1 MWLILSA
8 LRRPVTVVVAVL
20 AVVMAAGLAVTRMAI
35 DIFPSLGAP
44 TIYVAQ
50 PYGGMDPAQMEG
62 YLTYYYE
69 YHFLY
74 IAGIE
79 HVESKNI
86 QGASLMKLVF
96 HPGTDMDQA
105 MGQVVGYVNRS
116 RAFMPPGVVGP
127 FITRFDG
134 GSLPVGQLIFS
145 SATRSPAEMQDIA
158 WNRVRPLFATLPG
171 VAAPPPFGGNQRA
184 IVVRLDPDKMR
195 THRISPEDAIK
206 VVNQASSV
214 QPAGN
219 IRIGDFN
226 NLVESN
232 SALGG
237 NLSELLRA
245 PLRPGESPPTFLG
258 DIATIESGT
267 DIVTAYA
274 HVNGKRTVYMQITKR
289 ADASTLDVIRRVR
302 ENLGAFKAVCPEDV
316 DVRVEFDQSRFVTA
330 ALRSLVNEAALGA
343 LLTALMVLIFLRDWR
358 SSVIVVATIP
368 VSLLAAVIGLWAF
381 GQTLNMMTL
390 GGLAL
395 AVGVLVDEAT
405 VEIENIHSHMAEG
418 LSRARA
424 VVDAASKTAVA
435 RFLSMLTILAVFLPS
450 FFMTGVARQLFV
462 PLALAVGLAMIAAYL
477 LSSTLVPVLSTWLMR
492 SASSD
497 EGSSM
502 KAAYTAYL
510 KVVLGARWVV
520 VAGFLLVTGGVV
532 YWLLPSMGK
541 EIFPI
546 VDTGQFKL
554 RIRAATGT
562 RIERTEMVALRAL
575 QIVER
580 LVGKEHVAISSG
592 FIGVQPASY
601 PINTLYLWTSGPHEA
616 VLQVQL
622 KPSATPRGEELKEK
636 LREYFARELK
646 DTTISFEAGDIV
658 AEVFSFGSPTPV
670 EVAMQGPSLA
680 VNLEHARKVM
690 KELQTVKSLRDLQF
704 AQPLDYPTVDVKID
718 RERAG
723 QYGLTMQDVSKSLV
737 AATSSS
743 RFTDPNYWRDPV
755 SGNAFQI
762 QVEIPQHRMA
772 STDDLS
778 NLPVMNNRQAR
789 PVLGDLATIERGK
802 TFGQVERYN
811 MQRVIS
817 VTANIQGKPLGDVEK
832 EIQAAVER
840 AGKPPR
846 GVTVN
851 IRGQIPPLRETLAGL
866 QMGLLIAIAA
876 IFLLLTANFQSFR
889 LALAVVLTLP
899 AVVAG
904 SLLALK
910 VTGGTLN
917 VQSFIGIIMATGIA
931 TANSILLVT
940 FANMAFRH
948 GQTPMNAALDGAR
961 GRLRAVLMTALAM
974 IAGML
979 PIALGLGE
987 GSEQTVPLGRAVI
1000 GGLILATFTTLTLLP
1015 ALYAILQARGTSTSK
1030 SLDPNDPMSS
1040 YYERT

>member
-1 MWLILSA
+1 M
-8 LRRPVTVVVAVL
+8 VA
-20 AVVMAAGLAVTRMAI
+20 
-35 DIFPSLGAP
+35 S
-44 TIYVAQ
+44 
-50 PYGGMDPAQMEG
+50 
-62 YLTYYYE
+62 
-69 YHFLY
+69 
-74 IAGIE
+74 
-79 HVESKNI
+79 
-86 QGASLMKLVF
+86 
-96 HPGTDMDQA
+96 
-105 MGQVVGYVNRS
+105 
-116 RAFMPPGVVGP
+116 
-127 FITRFDG
+127 
-134 GSLPVGQLIFS
+134 
-145 SATRSPAEMQDIA
+145 
-158 WNRVRPLFATLPG
+158 
-171 VAAPPPFGGNQRA
+171 
-184 IVVRLDPDKMR
+184 
-195 THRISPEDAIK
+195 
-206 VVNQASSV
+206 
-214 QPAGN
+214 
-219 IRIGDFN
+219 
-226 NLVESN
+226 
-232 SALGG
+232 
-237 NLSELLRA
+237 
-245 PLRPGESPPTFLG
+245 
-258 DIATIESGT
+258 
-267 DIVTAYA
+267 
-274 HVNGKRTVYMQITKR
+274 
-289 ADASTLDVIRRVR
+289 
-302 ENLGAFKAVCPEDV
+302 
-316 DVRVEFDQSRFVTA
+316 
-330 ALRSLVNEAALGA
+330 
-343 LLTALMVLIFLRDWR
+343 
-358 SSVIVVATIP
+358 
-368 VSLLAAVIGLWAF
+368 
-381 GQTLNMMTL
+381 
-390 GGLAL
+390 
-395 AVGVLVDEAT
+395 
-405 VEIENIHSHMAEG
+405 
-418 LSRARA
+418 
-424 VVDAASKTAVA
+424 
-435 RFLSMLTILAVFLPS
+435 
-450 FFMTGVARQLFV
+450 
-462 PLALAVGLAMIAAYL
+462 YL

-492 SASSD
+492 NASAD

-510 KVVLGARWVV
+510 KAVLGARWAV
-520 VAGFLLVTGGVV
+520 VAVFLVVTGGVV

-846 GVTVN
+846 GVTVS

>member
-1 MWLILSA
+1 
-8 LRRPVTVVVAVL
+8 
-20 AVVMAAGLAVTRMAI
+20 
-35 DIFPSLGAP
+35 
-44 TIYVAQ
+44 
-50 PYGGMDPAQMEG
+50 
-62 YLTYYYE
+62 
-69 YHFLY
+69 
-74 IAGIE
+74 
-79 HVESKNI
+79 
-86 QGASLMKLVF
+86 
-96 HPGTDMDQA
+96 
-105 MGQVVGYVNRS
+105 
-116 RAFMPPGVVGP
+116 
-127 FITRFDG
+127 
-134 GSLPVGQLIFS
+134 
-145 SATRSPAEMQDIA
+145 
-158 WNRVRPLFATLPG
+158 
-171 VAAPPPFGGNQRA
+171 
-184 IVVRLDPDKMR
+184 
-195 THRISPEDAIK
+195 
-206 VVNQASSV
+206 
-214 QPAGN
+214 
-219 IRIGDFN
+219 
-226 NLVESN
+226 
-232 SALGG
+232 
-237 NLSELLRA
+237 
-245 PLRPGESPPTFLG
+245 
-258 DIATIESGT
+258 
-267 DIVTAYA
+267 
-274 HVNGKRTVYMQITKR
+274 
-289 ADASTLDVIRRVR
+289 
-302 ENLGAFKAVCPEDV
+302 
-316 DVRVEFDQSRFVTA
+316 
-330 ALRSLVNEAALGA
+330 
-343 LLTALMVLIFLRDWR
+343 
-358 SSVIVVATIP
+358 
-368 VSLLAAVIGLWAF
+368 
-381 GQTLNMMTL
+381 
-390 GGLAL
+390 
-395 AVGVLVDEAT
+395 
-405 VEIENIHSHMAEG
+405 
-418 LSRARA
+418 
-424 VVDAASKTAVA
+424 
-435 RFLSMLTILAVFLPS
+435 
-450 FFMTGVARQLFV
+450 
-462 PLALAVGLAMIAAYL
+462 
-477 LSSTLVPVLSTWLMR
+477 
-492 SASSD
+492 
-497 EGSSM
+497 
-502 KAAYTAYL
+502 
-510 KVVLGARWVV
+510 
-520 VAGFLLVTGGVV
+520 
-532 YWLLPSMGK
+532 
-541 EIFPI
+541 
-546 VDTGQFKL
+546 
-554 RIRAATGT
+554 
-562 RIERTEMVALRAL
+562 
-575 QIVER
+575 
-580 LVGKEHVAISSG
+580 
-592 FIGVQPASY
+592 
-601 PINTLYLWTSGPHEA
+601 
-616 VLQVQL
+616 VQL

-658 AEVFSFGSPTPV
+658 SEVFSFGSPTPV

-680 VNLEHARKVM
+680 ANLDHARKVM

-866 QMGLLIAIAA
+866 QTGLLIAIAA

-910 VTGGTLN
+910 LTGGTLN

-1015 ALYAILQARGTSTSK
+1015 ALYAILQARGTATSK

>member
-1 MWLILSA
+1 MWLIFSS
-8 LRRPVTVVVAVL
+8 LRRPVTVLVAVL
-20 AVVMAAGLAVTRMAI
+20 GVLLAAGLAVTRMPI

-158 WNRVRPLFATLPG
+158 LNRVRPLFATLPG
-171 VAAPPPFGGNQRA
+171 VSAPPPFGGNQRA

-195 THRISPEDAIK
+195 THRISPEQAIR
-206 VVNQASSV
+206 VVNQASTV

-219 IRIGDFN
+219 VRIGDFN
-226 NLVESN
+226 TLLQSN
-232 SALGG
+232 ASLGG
-237 NLSELLRA
+237 NLQELLMA
-245 PLRPGESPPTFLG
+245 PLRPGESPPVFLR
-258 DIATIESGT
+258 DIATVESGT
-267 DIVTAYA
+267 DIITAYA
-274 HVNGKRTVYMQITKR
+274 HVNGRRTVYMQITKR
-289 ADASTLDVIRRVR
+289 SDASTLDVVRRVR
-302 ENLGAFKAVCPEDV
+302 ENIPAFKAVCPEDV

-330 ALRSLVNEAALGA
+330 ALRSLVNEGALGA
-343 LLTALMVLIFLRDWR
+343 MLTALMVLLFLRDWR
-358 SSVIVVATIP
+358 SSLIVVATIP
-368 VSLLAAVIGLWAF
+368 ISLLAAVIGLWAF

-424 VVDAASKTAVA
+424 VVDATSKTAIA
-435 RFLSMLTILAVFLPS
+435 RLLSMLTILAVFLPS

-462 PLALAVGLAMIAAYL
+462 PLALAVGLAMIASYL
-477 LSSTLVPVLSTWLMR
+477 LSSSLVPVLSTWLMR
-492 SASSD
+492 SAAAD
-497 EGSSM
+497 EGSAM
-502 KAAYTAYL
+502 KRVYSGYL
-510 KVVLGARWVV
+510 RLILGAKWIVA
-520 VAGFLLVTGGVV
+520 AGFVVVTGGLV

-541 EIFPI
+541 EIFPS

-562 RIERTEMVALRAL
+562 RIERTEVTALRAL
-575 QIVER
+575 DIVER
-580 LVGKEHVAISSG
+580 LVGKEHIAISSG

-622 KPSATPRGEELKEK
+622 KPSAVLRGQALREK

-646 DTTISFEAGDIV
+646 GATISFEAGDIV
-658 AEVFSFGSPTPV
+658 SEVFSFGSPTPV
-670 EVAMQGPSLA
+670 EVAMQGPALA
-680 VNLEHARKVM
+680 ANLEHAQKVM
-690 KELQTVKSLRDLQF
+690 VELQKVAALRDLQY
-704 AQPLDYPTVDVKID
+704 AQPLDYPTVEVKID

-723 QYGLTMQDVSKSLV
+723 QYGLTMQDVAKSLV

-772 STDDLS
+772 STDDIA

-789 PVLGDLATIERGK
+789 PVLGDLATIERGR

-817 VTANIQGKPLGDVEK
+817 ITANIENKTLGDVER
-832 EIQAAVER
+832 EVQAAVDR

-851 IRGQIPPLRETLAGL
+851 IRGQIPPLRETLTGL
-866 QMGLLIAIAA
+866 QTGLLIAIGA

-889 LALAVVLTLP
+889 LALAIVLTMP
-899 AVVAG
+899 AVIAG

-910 VTGGTLN
+910 LTGTTLN
-917 VQSFIGIIMATGIA
+917 VESFIGMIMATGIG

-940 FANMAFRH
+940 FANMAYRR
-948 GQTPMNAALDGAR
+948 GRTPVDAALDGAC

-974 IAGML
+974 IAGMM
-979 PIALGLGE
+979 PIALGFGE

-1000 GGLILATFTTLTLLP
+1000 GGLVVATFTTLTLLP
-1015 ALYAILQARGTSTSK
+1015 ALYAIFQGRGTAASK

-1040 YYERT
+1040 YYERA

>member
-8 LRRPVTVVVAVL
+8 LRRPVTVLVAVL

-158 WNRVRPLFATLPG
+158 LNRVRPLFATLPG
-171 VAAPPPFGGNQRA
+171 VSAPPPFGGNQRA
-184 IVVRLDPDKMR
+184 IVIRLDPDKMR

-237 NLSELLRA
+237 NLQELLKA
-245 PLRPGESPPTFLG
+245 PLRPGENPPTFLG
-258 DIATIESGT
+258 DVATIENGT

-462 PLALAVGLAMIAAYL
+462 PLALAVGLAMIASYL

-492 SASSD
+492 SASAD

-510 KVVLGARWVV
+510 KAVLAARWAV
-520 VAGFLLVTGGVV
+520 VAGFLVVTSGLV

-541 EIFPI
+541 EIFPS

-562 RIERTEMVALRAL
+562 RIERTEVVALRAL

-580 LVGKEHVAISSG
+580 LVGKEHIVISSG

-622 KPSATPRGEELKEK
+622 KPSATPRGDGLKEK

-646 DTTISFEAGDIV
+646 DTTVSFEAGDIV

-670 EVAMQGPSLA
+670 EVAMQGPSLPA
-680 VNLEHARKVM
+680 NLEHARKVM
-690 KELQTVKSLRDLQF
+690 KELQQVKALRDLQF

-789 PVLGDLATIERGK
+789 PVLGDVATIERGK

-832 EIQAAVER
+832 EIQAAVDR

-866 QMGLLIAIAA
+866 QTGLLIAIAA

-904 SLLALK
+904 SLMALK
-910 VTGGTLN
+910 LTGGTLN

-948 GQTPMNAALDGAR
+948 GRTPIDAALDGAR

-1015 ALYAILQARGTSTSK
+1015 ALYAILQARGTASSK